1 MSEGDPVG
9 PALICRAVEERV
21 TAFPRRL
28 LGRAAPYLQLSPGET
43 RPLEGKSIGCRQGL
57 DEKKVPPRLGPAQAV
72 VKVSDYYPEGVFL
85 LKGGKGVENHEG
97 IRPA

>member
-28 LGRAAPYLQLSPGET
+28 LGRAALSLQPSPGEP
-43 RPLEGKSIGCRQGL
+43 RSLEGKSIGCRQGL
-57 DEKKVPPRLGPAQAV
+57 DEKKVPPRLGPAEAV
-72 VKVSDYYPEGVFL
+72 VKVRDYYTEGGFIP
-85 LKGGKGVENHEG
+85 KGGKGVEDHDG
-97 IRPA
+97 TRPA